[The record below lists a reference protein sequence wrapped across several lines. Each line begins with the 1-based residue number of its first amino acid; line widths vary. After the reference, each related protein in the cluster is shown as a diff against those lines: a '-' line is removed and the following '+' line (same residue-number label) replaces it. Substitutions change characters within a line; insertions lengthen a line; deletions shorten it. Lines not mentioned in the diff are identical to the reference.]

1 MNTIN
6 YPPDTEISV
15 AYHASW
21 ADEEIVTG
29 TVADIADK
37 VEEIGVKR
45 GAVILL
51 TPSPL

>member
-1 MNTIN
+1 MDVVG
-6 YPPDTEISV
+6 YPPDTEVFV

-37 VEEIGVKR
+37 VEGIGVEK
-45 GAVILL
+45 GAAIIIK
-51 TPSPL
+51 P